1 MSGANP
7 KGKADSLKLPQID
20 SRTYHGLNP
29 APSNKSTAHGSFLPS
44 LYSEQ
49 PKVLCI
55 VKLLL
60 VMILTACLYSTI
72 SNYNNYIG
80 SYIASYM
87 SRTYTWS
94 LMYLGI
100 GCNYM
105 CIVFFFCQLIC
116 FSLSSLSILFTLDCL
131 GDIPT
136 PHADT
141 TPSLNHFDHRT

>member
-1 MSGANP
+1 MPELFGVGSSMSGANP

-60 VMILTACLYSTI
+60 VMILTACLYSTV

-105 CIVFFFCQLIC
+105 CIVFFF
-116 FSLSSLSILFTLDCL
+116 FV
-131 GDIPT
+131 
-136 PHADT
+136 
-141 TPSLNHFDHRT
+141 N